1 MNANIDAG
9 LRISILNWRDPT
21 QAECSRTHRPLL
33 ANLAFSA
40 ILRYQTHAQL
50 FRGQLMNKNRIKS
63 KTKSL
68 TSAIILALSIGSL
81 SACASQSNTTQ
92 MAALQS
98 KALSAPDVAALQKP
112 SERVGKYVEVDGAR
126 IFYEMGGKGP
136 VMLLLHGYPLSGALF
151 SRVRE
156 SLESDYTV
164 ITVDHR
170 GYGLSKAPGIPDS
183 IEVYASD
190 ALGVLDR
197 LGFDKAIIGGMS
209 MGGPITLSMY
219 QTAPERFTG
228 MILIDTTAAAAAP
241 PEAGLWLGVE
251 KVIAAQGLDPV
262 IKALL
267 PDMLTGETR
276 LSNPAVGEYLREVML
291 GATIEAGRGGALAL
305 AQRPDFTSL
314 LGKIKVP
321 TLIIVGAEDSLYPI
335 EVSRGMH
342 EKIAN
347 SSLAIVPGGSH
358 ATIFEAP
365 GLAAAAIRDW
375 AKTLR

>member
-1 MNANIDAG
+1 
-9 LRISILNWRDPT
+9 
-21 QAECSRTHRPLL
+21 
-33 ANLAFSA
+33 
-40 ILRYQTHAQL
+40 
-50 FRGQLMNKNRIKS
+50 MNKDRIKS

-68 TSAIILALSIGSL
+68 ISAVILVLSIGSL
-81 SACASQSNTTQ
+81 SAWASQSETTQ
-92 MAALQS
+92 IAELQS
-98 KALSAPDVAALQKP
+98 KELPAPDVDGLQKP

-126 IFYEMGGKGP
+126 IFYEMKGEGP
-136 VMLLLHGYPLSGALF
+136 LMLLLHGYPLSGAMF

-156 SLESDYTV
+156 SLQSDYTV

-170 GYGLSKAPGIPDS
+170 GYGLSEAPGVPDT

-190 ALGVLDR
+190 ALGVLDH
-197 LGFDKAIIGGMS
+197 LGFDQAIIGGMS

-219 QTAPERFTG
+219 QMAPERFTG
-228 MILIDTTAAAAAP
+228 MILIDTSAAAAAP

-251 KVIAAQGLDPV
+251 EVIAAHGLDPV

-276 LSNPAVGEYLREVML
+276 LSNPAVSEYLREVMQ

-305 AQRPDFTSL
+305 AHRPDFTSL
-314 LGKIKVP
+314 LGEIKVP
-321 TLIIVGAEDSLYPI
+321 TLIIVGVEDSLYPI
-335 EVSRGMH
+335 EVSRSMH

-347 SSLAIVPGGSH
+347 SSLAIIPGGSH

-365 GLAAAAIRDW
+365 GLAAAAIQDW
-375 AKTLR
+375 ANNL